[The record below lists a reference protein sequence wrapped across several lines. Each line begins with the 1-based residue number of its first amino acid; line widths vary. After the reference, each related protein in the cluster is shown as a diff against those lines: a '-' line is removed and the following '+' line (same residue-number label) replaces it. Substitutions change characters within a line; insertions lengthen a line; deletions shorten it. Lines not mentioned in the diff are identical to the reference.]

1 MSQTK
6 QGKRKD
12 TDEQTTAEKRTKISN
27 EPLKVYYFFFIKRKL
42 NAR

>member
-27 EPLKVYYFFFIKRKL
+27 ETVKGIFFFIKRKL

>member
-27 EPLKVYYFFFIKRKL
+27 ETVEGILFFFIKRKL